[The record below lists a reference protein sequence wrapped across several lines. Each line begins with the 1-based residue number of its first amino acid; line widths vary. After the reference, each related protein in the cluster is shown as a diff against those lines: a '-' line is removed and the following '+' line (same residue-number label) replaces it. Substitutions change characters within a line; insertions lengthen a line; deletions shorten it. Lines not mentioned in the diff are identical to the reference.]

1 MTASHLKN
9 NGRRT
14 QRGGFT
20 LIELLVVIAI
30 IAVLASMLLPALAK
44 AKESGKRISCVNN
57 QRQLGLSATMYA
69 DDNEGKYPLRQ
80 APRWPAQLKDYYKDL
95 KILTCASD
103 NPKPVIASTGNSDFP
118 TAIAAVSSK
127 QSAGVDTNADR
138 APRSYIINGWNDYSF
153 ETTGNPFPP
162 GATIKESEIRFP
174 SETIIFGEKETS
186 STHYFMDM
194 MEGVGNDF
202 TEVEQSRH
210 MGKGAAG
217 GSNFTFADGSARYLK
232 FGHMLS
238 PVNLWGITDTA
249 RAPQ

>member
-1 MTASHLKN
+1 MCRQFKRMMAMNRKN
-9 NGRRT
+9 NGRCA

-30 IAVLASMLLPALAK
+30 IAILASMLLPALAK

-57 QRQLGLSATMYA
+57 QRQLGLSAIMYV
-69 DDNEGKYPLRQ
+69 DDNDGKYPLRQ
-80 APRWPAQLKDYYKDL
+80 APRWPEQLREYYKDL
-95 KILTCASD
+95 KLLTCSSD
-103 NPKPVIASTGNSDFP
+103 NPKPYPAAGTNSD
-118 TAIAAVSSK
+118 S
-127 QSAGVDTNADR
+127 

-162 GATIKESEIRFP
+162 GATIKETEIRFP
-174 SETIIFGEKETS
+174 SDTIIFGEKETS

-232 FGHMLS
+232 FGKMLS

-249 RAPQ
+249 RAQQ